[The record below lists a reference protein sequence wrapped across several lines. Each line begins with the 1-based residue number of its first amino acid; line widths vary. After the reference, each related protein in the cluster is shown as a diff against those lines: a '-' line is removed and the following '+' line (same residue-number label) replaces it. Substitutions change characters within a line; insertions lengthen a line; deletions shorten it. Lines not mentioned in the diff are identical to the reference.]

1 MELREFL
8 VCLLLQ
14 QPVIVVSY
22 PGVVRKSMSSTI
34 SEIQKI
40 VVSLSE
46 SDIILEPGS
55 VGQLIVTMTNRQE
68 SSDRLMLEIEGVD
81 VEWYRI
87 PMPALN
93 LAPGETSTAR
103 VNFKVPRD
111 SSSRA
116 DTYPF
121 LVKVQAMETGE
132 EGLSQ
137 ASLVVKPFN
146 NLQLEMDVKR
156 VVATFLHPLNDLEVT
171 ISNFGN
177 AEETLELFASDPEDE
192 CVYEFDADRITLRPG
207 QTEIIP
213 LAVRP
218 KNSSIVGG
226 MRLYGFTASARSVEY
241 SYIHANVHGQ
251 IEKRALISPL
261 LGIFLLL
268 LIFGGAGAWTFR
280 PRAPIP
286 IVINS
291 FATPIK
297 TVTSGQEASLSW
309 DVSPAGSQIILYKRT
324 GPEGEEVALGEQ
336 KNLVGSITVK
346 PDMPFTIY
354 KIVVREHGLPDRDQS
369 LKIDV
374 MPPPVPEKPVIKFFK
389 AEPAVIHIGE
399 SAMLSWETSNAKDL
413 ILDPGDIR
421 LSQFQQS
428 HSVTPDQDTTYQLRA
443 IGVDDKMKAASKNC
457 NVRVVPKD
465 VCTAEIHSFAG
476 PKGDVYIGS
485 TVRLRWRTAYAA
497 SARIDSDH
505 GAVGDVV
512 PSSGSQD
519 VIVNEPTSYTFSAV
533 DSAGNRITKTLTIT
547 PIARPIIPEAPI
559 ASPPVTPPTTSPPDT
574 IP

>member
-1 MELREFL
+1 
-8 VCLLLQ
+8 
-14 QPVIVVSY
+14 
-22 PGVVRKSMSSTI
+22 MSSTI
-34 SEIQKI
+34 SDIQKI

-46 SDIILEPGS
+46 PDITLEPGS
-55 VGQLIVTMTNRQE
+55 VVQLIVTMTNRQE
-68 SSDRLMLEIEGVD
+68 TSDRLMLEIEGVD

-93 LAPGETSTAR
+93 LASGETSTAR

-132 EGLSQ
+132 EGMAQ
-137 ASLVVKPFN
+137 ASLIVKPFN
-146 NLQLEMDVKR
+146 NLQMELDTKR
-156 VVATFLHPLNDLEVT
+156 VVATFLHALNDLEVT

-192 CVYEFDADRITLRPG
+192 CVYEFDVDRITLKPG

-268 LIFGGAGAWTFR
+268 LVFGGAVAWAFR
-280 PRAPIP
+280 PKPPIP

-291 FATPIK
+291 FASPVK
-297 TVTSGQEASLSW
+297 NVAFGQEASLSW

-324 GPEGEEVALGEQ
+324 GPDGEEVALGEQ
-336 KNLVGSITVK
+336 KNIVGTITVK
-346 PDMPFTIY
+346 PEMPFTLY
-354 KIVVREHGLPDRDQS
+354 KIVVREHGLPDKAQS
-369 LKIDV
+369 LKIEV
-374 MPPPVPEKPVIKFFK
+374 TPPPVPEKPVITFFK
-389 AEPAVIHIGE
+389 AEPAVVHVGE
-399 SAMLSWETSNAKDL
+399 SVMLSWETVNAKDL
-413 ILDPGDIR
+413 ILDPGDVR
-421 LSQFQQS
+421 LSQFQQT
-428 HSVTPDQDTTYQLRA
+428 HPVTPDQDTTYQLRA
-443 IGVDDKMKAASKNC
+443 IGLDDKMKAAAKNC
-457 NVRVVPKD
+457 KVRVVPKD
-465 VCTAEIHSFAG
+465 VCTAQILAFAG
-476 PKGDVYIGS
+476 PKGQVFIG
-485 TVRLRWRTAYAA
+485 TPVKIRWRTIYAA
-497 SARIDSDH
+497 SARIESDH
-505 GAVGDVV
+505 GVIGDVV
-512 PSSGSQD
+512 PASGIKE
-519 VIVNEPTSYTFSAV
+519 VTINESTVFTFTAT
-533 DSAGNRITKTLTIT
+533 DSIGNRITKTLTVT
-547 PIARPIIPEAPI
+547 AIPKPVVQEAP
-559 ASPPVTPPTTSPPDT
+559 SSSFPGTPPPIVPPDNP
-574 IP
+574 IK